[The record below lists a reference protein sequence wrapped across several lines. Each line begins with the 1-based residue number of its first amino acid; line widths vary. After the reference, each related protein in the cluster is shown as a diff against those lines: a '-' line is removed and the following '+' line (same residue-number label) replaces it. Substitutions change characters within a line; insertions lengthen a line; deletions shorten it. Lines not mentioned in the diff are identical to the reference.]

1 MLGCM
6 YAYEVSKLRT
16 VGFSQKISLKLRY
29 GWKTGF
35 LLKKQSCQVFM
46 LVSGRVFESKPIFRN
61 QNALFFVVAVSCPTS
76 SFHHNEKK
84 RPLKEMPAK
93 MDVEAG

>member
-1 MLGCM
+1 
-6 YAYEVSKLRT
+6 
-16 VGFSQKISLKLRY
+16 
-29 GWKTGF
+29 
-35 LLKKQSCQVFM
+35 M

-61 QNALFFVVAVSCPTS
+61 QNALFFVVAVSCPTN